1 MIPRSSL
8 ALVSLLALSASAY
21 AADPVVAGLV
31 PLKPEVRKVLDQ
43 SCVICHGE
51 VIDGEKETRDDVD
64 LSTDDAI
71 RQTVENAGKM
81 KYVIETGKMP
91 HKTKLSRRL
100 RGDAKL
106 QERLTAL
113 RAEYDANGSKEVLMT
128 WLKDVVAA
136 KEEDMKK
143 KD

>member
-106 QERLTAL
+106 QER
-113 RAEYDANGSKEVLMT
+113 
-128 WLKDVVAA
+128 
-136 KEEDMKK
+136 
-143 KD
+143 

>member
-31 PLKPEVRKVLDQ
+31 PLKLEVRKVLDQ

>member
-113 RAEYDANGSKEVLMT
+113 RAEYDANGSKDVLMT

>member
-8 ALVSLLALSASAY
+8 ALVSVLALSASAY

-64 LSTDDAI
+64 LSTDDSI

-113 RAEYDANGSKEVLMT
+113 RTEYDANGSKEVLMT

-136 KEEDMKK
+136 TEADMKK
-143 KD
+143 KE

>member
-8 ALVSLLALSASAY
+8 ALVSVLALSASAY

>member
-8 ALVSLLALSASAY
+8 ALVSVLALSASAY
-21 AADPVVAGLV
+21 AADPIVAGLL

-64 LSTDDAI
+64 LSTDDSI

-113 RAEYDANGSKEVLMT
+113 RTEYDANGSKEVLMT

-136 KEEDMKK
+136 TEADMKK
-143 KD
+143 KE

>member
-51 VIDGEKETRDDVD
+51 VIEGEKETRDDVD